1 MKISPLAVLVA
12 VSVPLAAQAPP
23 PRVNPLLSR
32 STLPF
37 QAPPFDRLNDADYQ
51 PAIEEGIKQQQ
62 AEVTAIANNPE
73 APTFLN
79 TIEAMERTGTLLKR
93 ASSIFFPLAGA
104 HTNPTVQKIE
114 SALAPKLAAHDD
126 EIYLNAKLFMRVKA
140 IYDTRARLKL
150 DPESAHLVELYYR
163 DFVRAGALLNDADKA
178 KLRALNQEESSLST
192 DYDHKRLAAN
202 NAAAIVV
209 DQREQLDGLSDSD
222 IAAAGQAAQS
232 RGLSGKWLLELQNTT
247 QQPALA
253 SLRNRSL
260 RKRLHDASTA
270 RGSAADPNSTEPT
283 IARLAQIRAQQ
294 AKALGFPTWAA
305 YALADQMAKTPETAL
320 KLSTEVAAAA
330 TARARDEAARMQ
342 KLIDQEGGGFTLAA
356 WDWQFYAERVR
367 KADYDYDEAEV
378 RPYFELDRVLK
389 DGVFFAANR
398 LYGITLTERRDLPV
412 YHPDVRVFDVVDAD
426 GRPLGLFYG
435 DYFSRS
441 TKRGGAWMNSFV
453 RPSKLLEAKAVVT
466 NNTNFTKPAPGQ
478 PALLTSDEVQTLFH
492 EFGHAL
498 HYLFSTAIF
507 PRSGGIVRDFV
518 EFPSQ
523 FNEHWALEPTVLA
536 NYAKHYQTGAPM
548 PRALVDK
555 IKKAATFNQGF
566 ATTESQAAAL
576 LDMAWHTLPAD
587 APLQDV
593 SAFEAAALKR
603 FKVDL
608 PQIPPRYRS
617 PYFTHIW
624 SNGYSARYY
633 SYLWTDL
640 LDEDAYEW
648 FVEHGGL
655 TRANGDRFRN
665 LVLAP
670 GGRKDF
676 AAIYRDFRGRDPIV
690 GPLLKSRGL
699 ERK

>member
-1 MKISPLAVLVA
+1 MKISPLALLVA

-23 PRVNPLLSR
+23 PRVNPLRSR

-37 QAPPFDRLNDADYQ
+37 QAPPFDRINDADYQ
-51 PAIEEGIKQQQ
+51 PAIEEGIKEQQ
-62 AEVTAIANNPE
+62 AEVAAIANNPE

-104 HTNPTVQKIE
+104 HTNPTLQKIE

-126 EIYLNAKLFMRVKA
+126 EIYLNAKLFTRVKA

-202 NAAAIVV
+202 NAAAVLV
-209 DQREQLDGLSDSD
+209 DERTQLDGLSEDE
-222 IAAAGQAAQS
+222 IAAAAQTAQS
-232 RGLSGKWLLELQNTT
+232 QGLSGKWLFALQNTT

-253 SLRNRSL
+253 SLKNRAL
-260 RKRLHDASTA
+260 RKRIHDASMA
-270 RGSAADPNSTEPT
+270 RASATDPNTTEPT
-283 IARLAQIRAQQ
+283 IARLAQVRAQQ
-294 AKALGFPTWAA
+294 AKLLGFPTWAA

-320 KLSTEVAAAA
+320 KLSTDVAAAA

-342 KLIDQEGGGFTLAA
+342 KLIDQDGGGFTLAA

-378 RPYFELDRVLK
+378 RPYFELDRVLR

-435 DYFSRS
+435 DFFSRS

-453 RPSKLLEAKAVVT
+453 RPSKLFEAKAVVT
-466 NNTNFTKPAPGQ
+466 NNTNFTKPAPNQ

-498 HYLFSTAIF
+498 HYLFSTVIF
-507 PRSGGIVRDFV
+507 PRSGSIVRDFV

-536 NYAKHYQTGAPM
+536 NYAKHYQTGTPM
-548 PRALVDK
+548 PRTLVDK

-587 APLQDV
+587 APLQNV
-593 SAFEAAALKR
+593 STFEAEALKR

-640 LDEDAYEW
+640 LDEDAFEW

-655 TRANGDRFRN
+655 ARANGDRFRN

-670 GGRKDF
+670 GGLKDF

-690 GPLLKSRGL
+690 APLLKSRGL